1 MKVQSRK
8 YDWFLYF
15 QIPFWKGNRWGIDSH
30 ISSTF
35 VVQANISIA
44 QAGPQCPG
52 LGCNGGPEPMV
63 GVGLEIMD
71 EAGQGHE
78 GLLVSFGGWQFVR
91 ALRDLLCMAVMEQ
104 KAQHSTPHGLTPPLD
119 FKWVFTYLV
128 TLNFSQQLCLRFS
141 LCNIIC
147 LKFKLMLKKALWMN
161 YYLVQVVIR
170 NEFVD
175 YHEIMKGLSLRS
187 VNWSALGLVLLVVE
201 IPVPV
206 GRRRSSFCIKIF
218 ASSARDF
225 IP

>member
-8 YDWFLYF
+8 WLVSLFSDTFLERKQMRNWQPYF
-15 QIPFWKGNRWGIDSH
+15 FHICGSSQYQYSSGRAPVPRAGLHWGS
-30 ISSTF
+30 
-35 VVQANISIA
+35 
-44 QAGPQCPG
+44 
-52 LGCNGGPEPMV
+52 EPKV
-63 GVGLEIMD
+63 GVGLEIMH

-128 TLNFSQQLCLRFS
+128 TLNFSQQQCLRFS

-147 LKFKLMLKKALWMN
+147 LKFKIMLKKAVWMN
-161 YYLVQVVIR
+161 YYLVQVVVR

-201 IPVPV
+201 IPIPV

-218 ASSARDF
+218 ASPARDF